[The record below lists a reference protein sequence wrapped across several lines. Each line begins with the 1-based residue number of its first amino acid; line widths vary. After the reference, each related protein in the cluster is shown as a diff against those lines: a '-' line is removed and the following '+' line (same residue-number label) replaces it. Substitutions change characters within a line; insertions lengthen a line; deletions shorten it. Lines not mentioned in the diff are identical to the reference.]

1 MPTSTGSSAHS
12 RMIDLRSD
20 TVTRPTDA
28 MRRAMARAEVGDD
41 VLGDDPTVIALQEKV
56 ATLLGTEAALFVP
69 SGTMANQLA
78 IRAQCEP
85 GDEVICHKD
94 NHIIHY
100 ETGGPAALSGVMIRT
115 ADGPLGQWGPD
126 LLTDLV
132 REPNAHNPFSKL
144 VVLENT
150 HNRGGGS
157 VWHLA
162 KVQEIS
168 EAAHAQGLKMHLD
181 GARLWNACI
190 ASGRKPSEY
199 ADHFDTISC
208 CFSKGLGA
216 PVGSA
221 VCGSKATVA
230 RMHRF
235 RKMFGGAMR
244 QAGVLAAAAVH
255 ALDHHYDRLEK
266 DHHHARLLS
275 MGLAEI
281 TGLDIAMPVATNMVF
296 IDINPAIGSANEFCG
311 KLKTHGVLA
320 LPSAPQ
326 RVRLVTHLDVTRADI
341 ESTITAC
348 AKVTGTHQSGKR
360 RRTQKALTRTERSRA
375 GVTPS

>member
-1 MPTSTGSSAHS
+1 
-12 RMIDLRSD
+12 MIDLRSD

-41 VLGDDPTVIALQEKV
+41 VLGDDFTVMALQEKV
-56 ATLLGTEAALFVP
+56 AALMGTEAALFVP

-100 ETGGPAALSGVMIRT
+100 ETGGPAALSGVMIRP

-126 LLTDLV
+126 LLNDLV

-144 VVLENT
+144 IVLENT

-157 VWHLA
+157 VWHVA

-168 EAAHAQGLKMHLD
+168 EAARGKGLKMHLD

-190 ASGRKPSEY
+190 ASGRKPGEY
-199 ADHFDTISC
+199 AKHFDTISC

-221 VCGSKATVA
+221 VCGTEAIVA

-244 QAGVLAAAAVH
+244 QSGILAAAAIY
-255 ALDHHYDRLEK
+255 AMDNHYDRLEK

-275 MGLAEI
+275 MGLSEI

-296 IDINPAIGSANEFCG
+296 IDINAAIGSAGEFCG

-320 LPSAPQ
+320 LPSAGQ
-326 RVRLVTHLDVTRADI
+326 RIRLVTHLDITKADI
-341 ESTITAC
+341 ESTIIAFG
-348 AKVTGTHQSGKR
+348 KVTGTHQTGKR
-360 RRTQKALTRTERSRA
+360 RRTQKELTKTERSRA
-375 GVTPS
+375 GVTPG